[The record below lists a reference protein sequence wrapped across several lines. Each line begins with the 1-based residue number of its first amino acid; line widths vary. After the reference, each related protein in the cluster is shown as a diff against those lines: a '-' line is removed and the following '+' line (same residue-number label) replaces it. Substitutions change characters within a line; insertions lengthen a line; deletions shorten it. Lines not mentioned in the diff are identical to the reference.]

1 MDVHEEILAL
11 RRRLERANFLYYV
24 KDAPEISDFEYDA
37 LLRRLEELEAAH
49 PEYASP
55 DSPTQHVGGY
65 ALNTF
70 AQVHHQVP
78 LESLQDVFSFD
89 ELRAFGARMDT
100 ALTQAHDY
108 SVEPKI
114 DGLSMSLEYENGVF
128 VRGAT
133 RGDGVTGEDVTENLR
148 TLRNLPLTLE
158 NAPARLIVRGEVYM
172 SHAVFAQLN
181 AERELLEQPLLAN
194 PRNAAAG
201 SVRQQ
206 DPKVAAARKLDII
219 IFNLQYDSDRTFAT
233 HTQTL
238 DYLASL
244 GFPVVPYQRCE
255 TLDACCAR
263 IDWIGDNRETFP
275 FDIDGA
281 VIKINDLAQRQ
292 YLGSTAKFPR
302 WAVAYKYPPEK
313 KESRVRDIVVQV
325 GRTGVLTP
333 KAVIDPVRLAGTTV
347 TNATLHNQDFIDNLD
362 LRIGDTVLVQ
372 KAGEIIPE
380 ILSVVG
386 EKRPEGTVPFRM
398 PDTCPECGAPVVRDP
413 DGAALRCTGAEC
425 PAQRL
430 RNIAHFAS
438 REAMDIDG
446 LGISLCQSLIDSGL
460 VRSPAELYSLE
471 PQAVAALDHMGKKS
485 AENLIAAIE
494 KSKDAGMAR
503 LLCAFGIRQVGQKA
517 AKVLAMHFG
526 TLDKLMAATEDE
538 LMASFHQKW
547 RYNIRLAVKKGV
559 EVRVCGKEMVPDF
572 ARIMLTTGVRDGFVT
587 RPPEYFANMLDNLG
601 EHARLYMAFHEG
613 QPIAGTLAIHYGDKV
628 WYLYGASSNEHRNL
642 MPNYLLQWSM
652 IQWAVETGCSVYD
665 FRGVSGDISEDNP
678 LYGLYKF
685 KKGFGGD
692 FTEFVGEYDLVLKR
706 TAWLIAE
713 KGSVLYKNLNAKL
726 YLLKNR
732 KK

>member
-1 MDVHEEILAL
+1 MDVREEILTL
-11 RRRLERANFLYYV
+11 RRQLEHANFLYYV

-37 LLRRLEELEAAH
+37 LMRRLEELEAAH

-55 DSPTQHVGGY
+55 DSPTQRVGGY

-70 AQVHHQVP
+70 AQVRHQVP

-133 RGDGVTGEDVTENLR
+133 RGDGITGEDVTENLR
-148 TLRNLPLTLE
+148 TLRNLPLKLDS
-158 NAPARLIVRGEVYM
+158 APAKLIVRGEVYM
-172 SHAVFAQLN
+172 SHEVFAALN

-219 IFNLQYDSDRTFAT
+219 IFNLQFDSDRTFAT
-233 HTQTL
+233 HTETL

-244 GFPVVPYQRCE
+244 GFPVVPYQRCK

-263 IDWIGDNRETFP
+263 IDWIGDNRESFP

-313 KESRVRDIVVQV
+313 KESCVRDIVVQV

-333 KAVIDPVRLAGTTV
+333 KAVIEPVRLAGTTV

-380 ILSVVG
+380 ILSVVRD
-386 EKRPEGTVPFRM
+386 KRPEGTVPFHM

-446 LGISLCQSLIDSGL
+446 LGISLCQSLIEAGL
-460 VRSPAELYSLE
+460 VHSPAELYALE
-471 PQAVAALDHMGKKS
+471 PQSVAALDHMGKKS
-485 AENLIAAIE
+485 AENLMAAIE
-494 KSKDAGMAR
+494 RAR
-503 LLCAFGIRQVGQKA
+503 TPAWRACCARS
-517 AKVLAMHFG
+517 
-526 TLDKLMAATEDE
+526 
-538 LMASFHQKW
+538 ASGRW
-547 RYNIRLAVKKGV
+547 GRR
-559 EVRVCGKEMVPDF
+559 RRRCWPCTS
-572 ARIMLTTGVRDGFVT
+572 ARWTSSWPRRKMNSWPYRTSARRRPRTCARGLTTRSRSTRSGCFVT
-587 RPPEYFANMLDNLG
+587 RASASIPRSRSWTAALP
-601 EHARLYMAFHEG
+601 ARRSCSPARSSTSVAMRPA
-613 QPIAGTLAIHYGDKV
+613 PSSS
-628 WYLYGASSNEHRNL
+628 ASAARRVLPCRKKTS
-642 MPNYLLQWSM
+642 YLLAGENTGSKYQKALTLGTPIITEAEFLDM
-652 IQWAVETGCSVYD
+652 IQE
-665 FRGVSGDISEDNP
+665 
-678 LYGLYKF
+678 
-685 KKGFGGD
+685 
-692 FTEFVGEYDLVLKR
+692 
-706 TAWLIAE
+706 
-713 KGSVLYKNLNAKL
+713 
-726 YLLKNR
+726 
-732 KK
+732 